1 VATTFN
7 LFYLGTAPD
16 IDSVEGNL
24 TAENASALNGLV
36 FGSSSDPI
44 GTHLAKL
51 APGSTGFAGGTST
64 AYDPDNTESFTID
77 GGAQQVHDST
87 MLYSNTVIR
96 YTDGTTA
103 TVEAIVMQ
111 DTNGNTYLLPPTSA
125 NSYSAALLAKPI
137 ETITLGT
144 AAPSGGTDVF
154 GMTADRYVMNLHD
167 YIVEGTAGND
177 TIGTAYTG
185 DPEGDRVDNSD
196 GIDGSNND
204 TIKAGAGNDVVN
216 AGLGNDSVEG
226 GTGDDTLF
234 GEAGDDTL
242 QGGDGN
248 DRVSGGAGN
257 DTLSGDAGNDTL
269 YGGIGNDTLDG
280 GSGNDV
286 LVGGTTSATIV
297 NGNFSAGGANWT
309 GTDME
314 FGAESVYRSGGSAS
328 NTVSEMDGAAGQTTV
343 MQQSFSVTE
352 PGSAVLSFDGM
363 VRNGATVGTD
373 GYTVEILDSN
383 NVAIASMKVLP
394 SSNTTWQTYTLESN
408 FPATGTYT
416 LRFTE
421 IGNNDSLGALVD
433 NISFSTPTGVDDD
446 SLSGGAGNDTIFGN
460 AGNDTLDGGSGNDS
474 LVGGAGDDRFNLTGS
489 FGNDT
494 IQGGE
499 TGETAGDSLNA
510 STQTAGL
517 TLTFTGAEA
526 GTLSDGTSTAG
537 FSQIETVVLGSGNDT
552 VYGGAGN
559 DVVYAGAG
567 NDSMSGGA
575 GNDSLYGGTGND
587 TLAGGA
593 GADYLDG
600 SSGMDY
606 VDYSTSGA
614 GVNVN
619 LQTGAASGGDAQ
631 GDSFNG
637 IDGVIGSAFNDT
649 LTGADGQ
656 GTAVGDTFTS
666 VLYGGA
672 GDDLIDGGGGN
683 DSLYGG
689 TGNDSVIGGT
699 GDDLVDGGAGRDVLY
714 GGAGNDSLYGGADA
728 DTIYG
733 GAGDV
738 IDGGETTTAGGTDN
752 DTLVVEAGSVVTYG
766 GGNNESGTIALA
778 SGGTL
783 SFSNIENIAFIGP
796 VDGTSGNDVMG
807 AGFVDA
813 NGDQIDGSDGLNDT
827 IFGYGGNDSISAGA
841 GNDTADG
848 GTGDDTISGGDGNDV
863 LLGQAGNDVLSGD
876 AGNDTL
882 NGGAGNDV
890 LSGGAGADSMIGG
903 SGDDRFVIA
912 NSFGND
918 TILGGE
924 TGETTGDTL
933 DLSAVTTA
941 TTINL
946 TNANPETG
954 SVSDG
959 TSTLQFQEIETIRLG
974 AGVDTIVLAN
984 GSGADKV
991 TGFTAPTPN
1000 GNGTYTGVDQIN
1012 VTNMVDA
1019 QGRPVNVAD
1028 VAVSNDGAGNAVL
1041 TFPNGES
1048 LTLIGVDPASISAPL
1063 ALAAMGI
1070 PITDGVVSGT
1080 SGGDLIDASYA
1091 GDNDGDYV
1099 DGNDAIL
1106 AGTSGND
1113 DIIAAGAGN
1122 DTVYAAM
1129 GNDSVYG
1136 GTGDDKIYG
1145 GAGNDLIYGDSGND
1159 TLYGGVGVDQ
1169 LFGGSGNDV
1178 FVLSDPLEG
1187 DTITGG
1193 ETGSDFDSIDLSGQT
1208 SGVNVQLTGNEAGT
1222 VTAGGAATTSFSQ
1235 IEGFTLTAQNDV
1247 FNGAASTAAIT
1258 LDSGAGNDT
1267 ISTGAGNDAIT
1278 AGDGNDQIL
1287 AGAGDDTVYGG
1298 SGEDSIFGLAGND
1311 ILYGGAGNDTLI
1323 GGDGVDLIYGGAD
1336 RDVIF
1341 GGAGDTVD
1349 GGATGDDYDVLDLR
1363 AYGHPGTNIIFDP
1376 LDHKSG
1382 TVEFLDANG
1391 AVTGTMSFSNIEQ
1404 VIACFTPGTM
1414 ILTDTGEVAVE
1425 TLQAGDLV
1433 LTRDNGYQP
1442 IVWIGRRDL
1451 SQAEMIVA
1459 PRFNPVRIAAGA
1471 LGPDLPERDMLV
1483 SPQHRMLIST
1493 PRSELLFGEHEV
1505 LVAARHL
1512 TGMKGIDQI
1521 ATKGISYIHFMFEN
1535 HEILRANGAWT
1546 ESFQPGSQTLAG
1558 LHSAQRDE
1566 ILELFPELQDGT
1578 AYLAARMTLKERE
1591 ARVLIRA

>member
-1 VATTFN
+1 MAIAN
-7 LFYLGTAPD
+7 EL
-16 IDSVEGNL
+16 
-24 TAENASALNGLV
+24 ALNTSATAMDMANAI
-36 FGSSSDPI
+36 FGNGVSVQSATYSGANAASGIYSGALTTIAGISPTDGGVI
-44 GTHLAKL
+44 L
-51 APGSTGFAGGTST
+51 STGNAADFTNSSGTTNTNTVTNRGTDMAGGIDGDSQLNAIAGVNTFDGSILNINFI
-64 AYDPDNTESFTID
+64 PDGDFITMQFVFSSEEYPEYVNGNINDAFGVWVNGSFVPFTVGAAGSIGIDTVNAGTNENLYISNTNDQYNTEMDGFTRVLSIKAPVTSGQLNTIKIGIAD
-77 GGAQQVHDST
+77 GADAIYDSNLLIMGDSGQTITLANDDKINMVANQSRTFDILANDTSNSGAALTITQINGTNVVAGQTVTLTSGQTVKLNADGTITVTANGALGSENFSYT
-87 MLYSNTVIR
+87 VSDGVNTDVGYVTLNTSNTVTHDGIVSGTSGNDIVDSS
-96 YTDGTTA
+96 YLGDPDGDKVDNNDATGVQGTT
-103 TVEAIVMQ
+103 
-111 DTNGNTYLLPPTSA
+111 
-125 NSYSAALLAKPI
+125 
-137 ETITLGT
+137 
-144 AAPSGGTDVF
+144 
-154 GMTADRYVMNLHD
+154 
-167 YIVEGTAGND
+167 GND
-177 TIGTAYTG
+177 DLIY
-185 DPEGDRVDNSD
+185 
-196 GIDGSNND
+196 
-204 TIKAGAGNDVVN
+204 AGAGNDSITSG
-216 AGLGNDSVEG
+216 AGNDIIYG
-226 GTGDDTLF
+226 GTGNDTAF
-234 GEAGDDTL
+234 
-242 QGGDGN
+242 
-248 DRVSGGAGN
+248 GGAGN
-257 DTLSGDAGNDTL
+257 DKIYGDDGNDAMDGGTGNDL
-269 YGGIGNDTLDG
+269 IYGGKGD
-280 GSGNDV
+280 
-286 LVGGTTSATIV
+286 
-297 NGNFSAGGANWT
+297 
-309 GTDME
+309 
-314 FGAESVYRSGGSAS
+314 
-328 NTVSEMDGAAGQTTV
+328 
-343 MQQSFSVTE
+343 
-352 PGSAVLSFDGM
+352 
-363 VRNGATVGTD
+363 
-373 GYTVEILDSN
+373 
-383 NVAIASMKVLP
+383 
-394 SSNTTWQTYTLESN
+394 
-408 FPATGTYT
+408 
-416 LRFTE
+416 
-421 IGNNDSLGALVD
+421 
-433 NISFSTPTGVDDD
+433 
-446 SLSGGAGNDTIFGN
+446 DTI
-460 AGNDTLDGGSGNDS
+460 
-474 LVGGAGDDRFNLTGS
+474 NLTGS

-510 STQTAGL
+510 STLTSGL

-526 GTLSDGTSTAG
+526 GTLSDGTSTAS
-537 FSQIETVVLGSGNDT
+537 FSQIENVVLGSGNDS
-552 VYGGAGN
+552 VFGGAGN

-575 GNDSLYGGTGND
+575 GNDSLYGGTGSD

-606 VDYSTSGA
+606 ADYTTSGA

-631 GDSFNG
+631 GDTFYG

-699 GDDLVDGGAGRDVLY
+699 GDDLVDGGAGRDLLY

-783 SFSNIENIAFIGP
+783 TFSNIENIAFIGP

-807 AGFVDA
+807 AGYVDV

-827 IFGYGGNDSISAGA
+827 IFGYGGNDSIAAGA

-882 NGGAGNDV
+882 DGGTGNDV

-959 TSTLQFQEIETIRLG
+959 TSTLQFQEIETIKLG

-1048 LTLIGVDPASISAPL
+1048 LTLIGVDPASVSAPL

-1080 SGGDLIDASYA
+1080 SGGDLIDASYS

-1129 GNDSVYG
+1129 GNDTVYG

-1247 FNGAASTAAIT
+1247 FNGSASSAAIT
-1258 LDSGAGNDT
+1258 LDSGAGNDSIT
-1267 ISTGAGNDAIT
+1267 GGAGNDAIT
-1278 AGDGNDQIL
+1278 AGDGDDTVA
-1287 AGAGDDTVYGG
+1287 AGAGNDTVYGG
-1298 SGEDSIFGLAGND
+1298 AGEDVLDGGIGND
-1311 ILYGGAGNDTLI
+1311 ILYGGAGNDTLT

-1349 GGATGDDYDVLDLR
+1349 GGSTGDDYDVLDLR

-1471 LGPDLPERDMLV
+1471 LGPDLPDREMWV
-1483 SPQHRMLIST
+1483 SPQHRMLISN

-1578 AYLAARMTLKERE
+1578 PYRAARMTLKERE
-1591 ARVLIRA
+1591 ARVLTRA